1 MQSGVTITSV
11 QAITITAPLP
21 ETTETS
27 TTTPGGSGSGSSSQS
42 SSGGLSSSA
51 KLGIG
56 LGAGLGGGLALLAL
70 LGLLLWRRRKS
81 KVGDDFKWPELGDGT
96 GSGNTNTGLYPNPVN
111 PTGPGQRFDMD
122 DDELFDGTTQ
132 NGTNGPMMSEREP
145 SFLSSAAGS
154 AGYNGAYGGMAG
166 LGAGA
171 AAGAGAAGAMGAASS
186 QGHNRYPT
194 QSEMGDYYSQDGHS
208 HSQHGAYP
216 AETSPYAQQQPYGYN
231 PSQQSHQFFPP
242 QGSQMN
248 GNLPPGAASN
258 TSAHLGRTGS
268 IASTTA
274 GGYQVGSNPSG
285 YNRNRLSV
293 VNNLGDVPRE
303 E

>member
-1 MQSGVTITSV
+1 MTITSV

-21 ETTETS
+21 ETTATD
-27 TTTPGGSGSGSSSQS
+27 TTAGAGQNTGT
-42 SSGGLSSSA
+42 GGLSSGA

-56 LGAGLGGGLALLAL
+56 LGAGIGGGLALLAL
-70 LGLLLWRRRKS
+70 LGFLLWRRRKS

-132 NGTNGPMMSEREP
+132 NGTAGPMMSEREP

-171 AAGAGAAGAMGAASS
+171 AAGAGAGAVMGAASS
-186 QGHNRYPT
+186 QGHNRYGT
-194 QSEMGDYYSQDGHS
+194 QSEVGDYYSQDGS
-208 HSQHGAYP
+208 HSQHAAAYSS
-216 AETSPYAQQQPYGYN
+216 EPYGQQQYPYN
-231 PSQQSHQFFPP
+231 PSQQSHQFYAP
-242 QGSQMN
+242 QGSQVN
-248 GNLPPGAASN
+248 NLPPGAAPT
-258 TSAHLGRTGS
+258 TSANLGRTGS

-274 GGYQVGSNPSG
+274 GGYQVGSNPNP

-293 VNNLGDVPRE
+293 VNNLGDVPAERDE
-303 E
+303 